1 MQSPCIIGMAR
12 YAKIRLAAK
21 LMVAKYGRAAA
32 MIARRRVRQSARRQD
47 EAAVRAWT
55 LIAKAALLVPP
66 RSEEKSE
73 ATLTDVL
80 GGQVTRQVMGAD
92 QVKREDVEDLMAK
105 AKRHRES

>member
-1 MQSPCIIGMAR
+1 MAG

-32 MIARRRVRQSARRQD
+32 VIARRRARQSARRQD

-55 LIAKAALLVPP
+55 SIAKAALSVPP
-66 RSEEKSE
+66 RSEEKGE
-73 ATLTDVL
+73 ATLTEVL
-80 GGQVTRQVMGAD
+80 GGEVTRQVMGAD

-105 AKRHRES
+105 AKRQRANSED